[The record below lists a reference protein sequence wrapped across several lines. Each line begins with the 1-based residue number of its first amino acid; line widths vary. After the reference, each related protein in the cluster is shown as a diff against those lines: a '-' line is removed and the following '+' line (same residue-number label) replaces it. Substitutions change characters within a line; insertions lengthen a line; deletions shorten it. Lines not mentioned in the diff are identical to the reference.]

1 MKTSAKSPKL
11 TKARREYTCHRC
23 RLPIARGES
32 YRCQVVTCGSPGAR
46 TVEARGGFPTVPGL
60 VLTDKASRLIVNL
73 DRARVPNAP
82 ELADSELSQLHR
94 RCFLGC
100 LTHG

>member
-32 YRCQVVTCGSPGAR
+32 YRCQVD
-46 TVEARGGFPTVPGL
+46 PTVVLGREPVGQTVYRNFPVVAL
-60 VLTDKASRLIVNL
+60 V
-73 DRARVPNAP
+73 P
-82 ELADSELSQLHR
+82 EPHL
-94 RCFLGC
+94 
-100 LTHG
+100 

>member
-46 TVEARGGFPTVPGL
+46 TVEARGGFPTVVERGF
-60 VLTDKASRLIVNL
+60 
-73 DRARVPNAP
+73 RARARICEACVLAP
-82 ELADSELSQLHR
+82 CRGLPGNREA
-94 RCFLGC
+94 C
-100 LTHG
+100 